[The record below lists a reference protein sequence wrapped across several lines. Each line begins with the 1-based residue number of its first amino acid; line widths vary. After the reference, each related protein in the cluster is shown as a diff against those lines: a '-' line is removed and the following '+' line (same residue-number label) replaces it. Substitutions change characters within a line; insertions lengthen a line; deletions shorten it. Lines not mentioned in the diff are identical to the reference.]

1 MRIQH
6 HPLTPCAPGTT
17 RTLVSLHFGAAGSA
31 RKAYLQAALHADEPP
46 GLLVGW
52 HLRRLLSEAES
63 AGRMRGE
70 IVLVPMANPIG
81 HGQRLLGRGI
91 GRFELPS
98 GENFNRHYADVAA
111 ATYARLRPRI
121 ESGRLPGVDDVRA
134 ALRAT
139 CGELPAPS
147 ELESLRKTLLT
158 LAIDAD
164 LMLDLHCD
172 NEAVMHLYT
181 TPTLWPQLEPLAR
194 LIGAEVALLA
204 GESGG
209 DPFDE
214 SCSLAWSRLNALH
227 VAAGGHA
234 EAWPEAC
241 VAATLELRG
250 EADVS
255 HEHAAT
261 DAQAL
266 FDFLVHEGYIEGEA
280 PALPT
285 LKRAG
290 RPLAGSIP
298 VYAPH
303 GGVLVHRARLG
314 TEIEKG
320 TPIADVIDP
329 LEGICTTLT
338 SPVDGL
344 LYAREHG
351 RVVHAGTRIAKVSGL
366 EALRSGALLS
376 A

>member
-1 MRIQH
+1 MRLQH
-6 HPLTPCAPGTT
+6 HLLTPCAPGTT
-17 RTLVSLHFGAAGSA
+17 RTLLSLHFGEAGSA

-52 HLRRLLSEAES
+52 HLRRMLTDAES
-63 AGRMRGE
+63 AGRVRGE

-91 GRFELPS
+91 GRFEMPS

-111 ATYARLRPRI
+111 AAYARLRPQI
-121 ESGRLPGVDDVRA
+121 GQGTLPDVAGVRT
-134 ALRAT
+134 ALRAA
-139 CGELPAPS
+139 CSELPAPS

-181 TPTLWPQLEPLAR
+181 TPTLWPRLEPLAC
-194 LIGAEVALLA
+194 LIGSELALLA
-204 GESGG
+204 GDSGG

-227 VAAGGHA
+227 AAAGGTA
-234 EAWPEAC
+234 DAWPEAC
-241 VAATLELRG
+241 AAATIELRG

-255 HEHAAT
+255 HEHAAA
-261 DAQAL
+261 DARAL
-266 FDFLVHEGYIEGEA
+266 FDFLVHEGYIEGDE
-280 PALPT
+280 PALPP

-320 TPIADVIDP
+320 APIADVIDP
-329 LEGICTTLT
+329 LQGTCTTLT

>member
-63 AGRMRGE
+63 AGRVRGE

-111 ATYARLRPRI
+111 AAYARLRPQI
-121 ESGRLPGVDDVRA
+121 ESGEFPDVAAVRS
-134 ALRAT
+134 ALRAA
-139 CGELPAPS
+139 CLELPAPS

-214 SCSLAWSRLNALH
+214 TCSLAWSRLNALH

-255 HEHAAT
+255 HEHAAA
-261 DAQAL
+261 DARAL
-266 FDFLVHEGYIEGEA
+266 FDFLIHQGYIEGEA
-280 PALPT
+280 PALPP

-303 GGVLVHRARLG
+303 GGVLVHRASLG

-320 TPIADVIDP
+320 APIADVIDP
-329 LEGICTTLT
+329 LEGSCTTLT

-351 RVVHAGTRIAKVSGL
+351 RVVHAGTRVAKVSGL

>member
-1 MRIQH
+1 MHIQH
-6 HPLTPCAPGTT
+6 HPLTACAPGTH
-17 RTLVSLHFGAAGSA
+17 RHLVSLHFGAAGGG

-52 HLRRLLSEAES
+52 HLRQLLAEAEA
-63 AGRMRGE
+63 AGRLRGE
-70 IVLVPMANPIG
+70 IVLVPMANPVG

-111 ATYARLRPRI
+111 ASYARLRPAL
-121 ESGRLPGVDDVRA
+121 EAGTLPDVATVRA
-134 ALRAT
+134 ELRAS
-139 CGELPAPS
+139 CLALPAAS

-181 TPTLWPQLEPLAR
+181 TPTLWPRLEPLAR

-204 GESGG
+204 GDSGG

-227 VAAGGHA
+227 VAAGGPA

-241 VAATLELRG
+241 AAATIELRG

-255 HEHAAT
+255 HEHAAA
-261 DAQAL
+261 DARAL
-266 FDFLVHEGYIEGEA
+266 FDFLLHEGFVEGAA
-280 PALPT
+280 PTLPP

-290 RPLAGSIP
+290 RPLAGSMP

-303 GGVLVHRARLG
+303 GGVLVHRAPLG
-314 TEIEKG
+314 EEVAEG
-320 TPIADVIDP
+320 EPIADVIDP
-329 LEGICTTLT
+329 LEGTCTTLRAA
-338 SPVDGL
+338 VDGL

-366 EALRSGALLS
+366 EALRSGPLLS

>member
-1 MRIQH
+1 MRTERH
-6 HPLTPCAPGTT
+6 LLTPCAPGTS
-17 RTLVSLHFGAAGSA
+17 RHLVSLHYGPADGG

-52 HLRRLLSEAES
+52 HLRRLLAEAES
-63 AGRMRGE
+63 AARLRGE
-70 IVLVPMANPIG
+70 VVLVPMANPIG

-111 ATYARLRPRI
+111 ATYARLRPQI
-121 ESGRLPGVDDVRA
+121 EQGRLPGVADVRA
-134 ALRAT
+134 ALRAS
-139 CGELPAPS
+139 CRELPAPS

-181 TPTLWPQLEPLAR
+181 TPSLWPRLEPLAR

-204 GESGG
+204 GDSGG

-214 SCSLAWSRLNALH
+214 SCSLAWSRLDALH
-227 VAAGGHA
+227 VAAGGAA

-241 VAATLELRG
+241 VAATIELRG

-255 HEHAAT
+255 HEHAAA
-261 DAQAL
+261 DARAL
-266 FDFLVHEGYIEGEA
+266 FDFLVHEGYIEGKA
-280 PALPT
+280 PALPP
-285 LKRAG
+285 LKRDG

-314 TEIEKG
+314 EEIAQGE
-320 TPIADVIDP
+320 PIADVIDP
-329 LEGICTTLT
+329 LEGTCTTLT